1 MKKFT
6 AVGAYIFAGGFTIG
20 MSKYL
25 NVIAHLEGNNFGVDT
40 FKKNFNIPVY
50 VGVENWPI
58 DKLRNK
64 VDVIYGNPPCA
75 AWSPA
80 GKSHTHEQGKDNW
93 ITDDRVNCTRNLF
106 SLLKKIKPKIW
117 VWESVPQAFTYGRE
131 FVDGLTKEALKMGYS
146 VTYLFTDAQYHSL
159 PQKRVRF
166 HMIAHKIKLN
176 LKFPNRDR
184 VIVSDALKNLVDNT
198 EPPKITKLRH
208 NLIKHTKP
216 GGMLRK
222 TFDEMYEHRVNVRG
236 QVTGRPGFLYFRLRP
251 DDVSLTL
258 SGGCTAVHQ
267 TQHRYITP
275 LEHAVLCGYPIT
287 YKWSGVPG
295 AIYKQAGQG
304 VSPVIG
310 KYLGERFDAALRMNK
325 KSKVK
330 IKTVNHLLNIGIPD

>member
-40 FKKNFNIPVY
+40 FKKNFDIPVY
-50 VGVENWPI
+50 VGVDNWPI

-106 SLLKKIKPKIW
+106 SLIKKIRPKIW
-117 VWESVPQAFTYGRE
+117 IWESVTQAFTYGND
-131 FVDGLTKEALKMGYS
+131 FVDSLTKEALAMGYS
-146 VTYLFTDAQYHSL
+146 VTYLFTDAKYHGL
-159 PQKRVRF
+159 PQTRKRF
-166 HMIAHKIKLN
+166 HMIVHKVKLN
-176 LKFPNRDR
+176 LKVPNCKR
-184 VIVSDALKNLVDNT
+184 VTVSDAIGNIKDT
-198 EPPKITKLRH
+198 WYPEPSKHVKT
-208 NLIKHTKP
+208 LIKNTKP
-216 GGMLRK
+216 GGRPRK
-222 TFDEMYEHRVNVRG
+222 TFEEMHECKKDSRG
-236 QVTGRPGFLYFRLRP
+236 IVKGRPGFINFRLRG

-258 SGGCTAVHQ
+258 TGGCHAIHYSKS
-267 TQHRYITP
+267 RFISP
-275 LEHAVLCGYPIT
+275 KEHAILCGYPIT
-287 YKWSGVPG
+287 YKWAGVPS

-304 VSPVIG
+304 VSSVIG
-310 KYLGERFDAALRMNK
+310 KYLGERFDVALRMNK